1 MTTDSDQNEALVE
14 RARRGDPDA
23 FGELV
28 VHYASRV
35 AAVVY
40 QHVGDREATQDIGQN
55 VFLKAFRR
63 IGSLRA
69 AGQFRAWLLRIA
81 VNESVDFLRARHNR
95 RQTQMKPADET
106 LEDVPAPDQQPVER
120 LVAREEREAV
130 VAALDGLPPRQRSV
144 FVLRHFQ
151 GLSNTDIAEALSCS
165 TDSVKANLSYA
176 LKTLREKLGG
186 ANRE

>member
-69 AGQFRAWLLRIA
+69 
-81 VNESVDFLRARHNR
+81 VDFLRARHNR